1 MKAIVEE
8 RYIPNIYVKQI
19 LILGMVIMTIKS
31 CAITYS
37 CSETIKLFGISI
49 YYSTVLARTGNS
61 SPIDWSALINEKLKR
76 QQEE

>member
-37 CSETIKLFGISI
+37 CRETIKLFGISI
-49 YYSTVLARTGNS
+49 YYSYG
-61 SPIDWSALINEKLKR
+61 IDKDG
-76 QQEE
+76 QQLTY

>member
-8 RYIPNIYVKQI
+8 RHIPNIYVKQI

-49 YYSTVLARTGNS
+49 YYSYG
-61 SPIDWSALINEKLKR
+61 IGKDG
-76 QQEE
+76 QQLTY

>member
-49 YYSTVLARTGNS
+49 YYN
-61 SPIDWSALINEKLKR
+61 
-76 QQEE
+76 

>member
-37 CSETIKLFGISI
+37 CSIKLFGISI
-49 YYSTVLARTGNS
+49 YYSYG
-61 SPIDWSALINEKLKR
+61 IDKDG
-76 QQEE
+76 QQLTY